1 MTSFCCFAVQT
12 FTDVQLFFNLFSQLI
27 SKAQLLPS
35 VAAEPP
41 ECPIAFGVNS
51 TYIVDKDFSEIR
63 LPCLDIVLVFLD
75 RVFNLS

>member
-41 ECPIAFGVNS
+41 ECPIAFG
-51 TYIVDKDFSEIR
+51 TYILDKDFSEISEIR